1 MSESE
6 LTKGLID
13 YLKQEGAATKSIA
26 QSAIAMAQDNKLA
39 NETTKIT
46 MDNLKET
53 LIDIKDFMKGVSQG
67 YVTIK
72 DFDDNK
78 EQKKAEHLAMWE
90 RIKRLEGGFIAG
102 AGFTLSSFLGLLIWY
117 VFQK

>member
-1 MSESE
+1 MPDSE

-13 YLKQEGAATKSIA
+13 YLKSDAVVLKQ
-26 QSAIAMAQDNKLA
+26 MAQDNKQA
-39 NETTKIT
+39 NEVMKVT

-53 LIDIKDFMKGVSQG
+53 LIDIKDFMRGVSNG
-67 YVTIK
+67 YVTVK
-72 DFDDNK
+72 DFEENK
-78 EQKKAEHLAMWE
+78 QLKEKEHNAIWE

-102 AGFTLSSFLGLLIWY
+102 AGFTGSSFLGLLIWY